1 MMELLAFLA
10 CTLLAA
16 LAIFQ
21 VLLIFGAPLGHYAW
35 GGNYAILPAKLRISS
50 VVSIILYA
58 TFAVIILGSAGLL
71 ELPVSKSI
79 LDIGI
84 WILAAYFGIGIIM
97 NGISR
102 SKRERLAMTPIAAI
116 LAFTCLFIAMN

>member
-1 MMELLAFLA
+1 MMELSAFIA
-10 CTLLAA
+10 CALLAA
-16 LAIFQ
+16 LTIFQ
-21 VLLIFGAPLGHYAW
+21 VLLIFGAPLGRYAW
-35 GGNYAILPAKLRISS
+35 GGNYAVLPTKLRIGS

-58 TFAVIILGSAGLL
+58 IFAVIILGSAGLL
-71 ELPVSKSI
+71 ELLVSKSI

-102 SKRERLAMTPIAAI
+102 SKRERLVMTPAAAI
-116 LAFTCLFIAMN
+116 LALACLFIAMN

>member
-1 MMELLAFLA
+1 MIELSAFLA

-16 LAIFQ
+16 LTIFQ

-35 GGNYAILPAKLRISS
+35 GGNYAVLPTKLRISS

-58 TFAVIILGSAGLL
+58 AFAVIILGSAGLL

-79 LDIGI
+79 HDIGI

-102 SKRERLAMTPIAAI
+102 SKRERLVMTPIAAI
-116 LAFTCLFIAMN
+116 LTLTCLFIAMN